1 MPLDKFRA
9 KLVIKILYAGTP
21 GEAERFIKA
30 AVNAMKKK
38 QVNGYIISRFID
50 RILNQLSNYQHAER
64 ETIRRENVLQAKMA
78 LLNIRD
84 KINPLAA

>member
-21 GEAERFIKA
+21 EAERFIKA
-30 AVNAMKKK
+30 AVDAMKKK
-38 QVNGYIISRFID
+38 QVNGYIIFRFID
-50 RILNQLSNYQHAER
+50 RILNQLNTYQHAER
-64 ETIRRENVLQAKMA
+64 ENIRRENILQARIA